1 MKKARLVALVLAMVM
16 VATALSACAALER
29 TVTVY
34 NGSEQIAQVIVKKN
48 KKLPTQYDGW
58 FLDGNLYATQE
69 DYNKANDEDA
79 ENDPEPIKIDEFK
92 VKEDMSVYG
101 TFIED
106 KLTTG
111 TGYTYTY
118 AMDTFPTVWN
128 PLVYQ
133 TNTDAEILDYVS
145 DGFYTFDYNADKT
158 GYQMVP
164 AMAVGEPVD
173 VTAQYANVDAVE
185 GVSEAVD
192 KGWGIE
198 AGSQYRA
205 WKITIRNDL
214 KWDDGTPIT
223 ANDFVE
229 STKRLLDPA
238 AQNSRADDYTYAGDF
253 VMHNAKNYLYQ
264 GQEGIF
270 SALDVMSTAD
280 YNAETHDSK
289 LFFSLGNPEENKEK
303 FGTESVAYL
312 RVSVG
317 FPDKWTAKECAEYI
331 KNAWLPNLDV
341 EVIKE
346 MEGKS
351 LAEIK
356 ANDSYAAQFNMLWG
370 DDFWGSVPGE
380 EIHFCLAEAAFPEL
394 SFDKVG
400 IKAVSDTEIVYI
412 LDQELKGFYL
422 KYSLP
427 GFLVKTS
434 LYDSLASTNGGVYSN
449 SYGTTV
455 ETTPSFGAYKLT
467 YFQKNKS
474 FKLEK
479 NTNWYGHADH
489 PDLYQTTNINVIRV
503 ANAATRLQMFLA
515 GQLDSYGLTVND
527 MADYQMSDYTY
538 YTTGESTFFMAL
550 NPDLEALE
558 KKQEAAGANINK
570 TILTVKEF
578 RQALSF
584 ALDRTKFAL
593 ATSPTNNP
601 SFAAFSTTIVANPET
616 GETYRATEEAKD
628 AVLAFWGLA
637 DDVGE
642 GKRYATKDEAI
653 ASITGYD
660 LAGAKTLFDAAYD
673 YAIANELMD
682 EDDVVEIKIGLPSA
696 TAAFYTKGYDFL
708 VNNYTEA
715 VKGTKLEG
723 KLTFTKDDTIGNSFG
738 DALRNNQVDLLFGV
752 GFTGSAL
759 NPYGLVSVY
768 SKNEEDL
775 RYDTGTDTTQ
785 IPVEVTVEGLV
796 EGMTNFT
803 ASMDAWTL
811 LLEGKTITVTE
822 TGTTNTREVKVD
834 SENYAVKLPILAAI
848 EKAVLEQYNMIP
860 ILDDSSASLKGQK
873 YNYYTED
880 YIYGVGRGGIK
891 YMTYNYNDSEWAAYV
906 ESKGG
911 TLNYK

>member
-1 MKKARLVALVLAMVM
+1 MKKLRLVALLLVAIMV
-16 VATALSACAALER
+16 VTALSACAALER

-34 NGSEQIAQVIVKKN
+34 NGEEKIAEVIVKKN
-48 KKLPTQYDGW
+48 KKLPTEYEGW
-58 FLDGNLYATQE
+58 FLDGNLYATLE
-69 DYNKANDEDA
+69 DYQKANDDDA
-79 ENDPEPIKIDEFK
+79 ENDPEAIKLDEFK
-92 VKEDMSVYG
+92 VKEDMAVYG

-106 KLTTG
+106 KLATG

-133 TNTDAEILDYVS
+133 TATDAEILDYVS
-145 DGFYTFDYNADKT
+145 DGFYTFDYNETKT

-173 VTAQYANVDAVE
+173 VTAQYANVAATE
-185 GVSEAVD
+185 TSEAVD

-198 AGSQYRA
+198 EGAQYRA

-229 STKRLLDPA
+229 SVKRLLDPA
-238 AQNSRADDYTYAGDF
+238 AQNSRADDYTYAGKF
-253 VMHNAKNYLYQ
+253 VMHNAELYLKQ
-264 GQEGIF
+264 GMKGWFPASDVKSTYTAEDDAALKFEWFDKDSDATAFFTDYLSGYDYDGTNCF
-270 SALDVMSTAD
+270 S
-280 YNAETHDSK
+280 
-289 LFFSLGNPEENKEK
+289 G
-303 FGTESVAYL
+303 FGSSEESVGATYAQL
-312 RVSVG
+312 SAMSG
-317 FPDKWTAKECAEYI
+317 MTI
-331 KNAWLPNLDV
+331 
-341 EVIKE
+341 
-346 MEGKS
+346 
-351 LAEIK
+351 AEIK
-356 ANDSYAAQFNMLWG
+356 ANEEYATALANLITWWDEGAEGIF
-370 DDFWGSVPGE
+370 DFTICE
-380 EIHFCLAEAAFPEL
+380 HTYPEL

-427 GFLVKTS
+427 GILVKTS
-434 LYDSLASTNGGVYSN
+434 LYDSLATTSGGVYSN

-455 ETTPSFGAYKLT
+455 ATTPSFGAYKLT

-479 NTNWYGHADH
+479 NTEWYGHADH
-489 PDLYQTTNINVIRV
+489 PDLYQTTNVNVIRV

-527 MADYQMSDYTY
+527 MAEYQMSDYTY

-550 NPDLEALE
+550 NPNLEVLE
-558 KKQEAAGANINK
+558 EKQEAAGTNINK

-584 ALDRTKFAL
+584 ALDRAKFAL

-642 GKRYATKDEAI
+642 GKRYATKDDAI

-673 YAIANELMD
+673 KAIAEGLMD
-682 EDDVVEIKIGLPSA
+682 ADDVVEIKIGLPSA

-723 KLTFTKDDTIGNSFG
+723 KLTFSKDDTIGNGFG

-759 NPYGLVSVY
+759 DPYGLVGVY
-768 SKNEEDL
+768 SGNDESL
-775 RYDTGTDTTQ
+775 RYDKGTDTTQ
-785 IPVEVTVEGLV
+785 IPVEVTVAGLV
-796 EGMTNFT
+796 AEHEGAKTYT
-803 ASMDAWTL
+803 ASMDAWTK
-811 LLEGKTITVTE
+811 LLEGKQVTVAEASDPTK
-822 TGTTNTREVKVD
+822 TYTVKVD
-834 SENYAVKLPILAAI
+834 AENYAVKLPILAAI

-860 ILDDSSASLKGQK
+860 IIDDSRASLKGQK

-891 YMTYNYNDSEWAAYV
+891 YRTYNYNDSEWAAYV

-911 TLNYK
+911 ILNYK

>member
-16 VATALSACAALER
+16 VVTALSACAALER

-79 ENDPEPIKIDEFK
+79 ENDPEPIDIDKFK

-198 AGSQYRA
+198 EGSQYRA

-229 STKRLLDPA
+229 SVKRLLDPA
-238 AQNSRADDYTYAGDF
+238 AQNSRADDYTYAGNF
-253 VMHNAKNYLYQ
+253 VMTNAELYLKQ
-264 GQEGIF
+264 GMKGWFPASDIKSTYTAEDDAALKFEWFDKDAAAAAWFTDYLTSYKYGGDEAF
-270 SALDVMSTAD
+270 SAFGYSEEDVGATYAQLNAMSGMT
-280 YNAETHDSK
+280 
-289 LFFSLGNPEENKEK
+289 
-303 FGTESVAYL
+303 
-312 RVSVG
+312 
-317 FPDKWTAKECAEYI
+317 I
-331 KNAWLPNLDV
+331 
-341 EVIKE
+341 
-346 MEGKS
+346 
-351 LAEIK
+351 AEIK
-356 ANDSYAAQFNMLWG
+356 ANEEYATALANLITWWG
-370 DDFWGSVPGE
+370 EGADG
-380 EIHFCLAEAAFPEL
+380 ILAFTICEHTYPEL

-434 LYDSLASTNGGVYSN
+434 LYDSLASTSGGVYSN

-479 NTNWYGHADH
+479 NTEWYGHADH

-527 MADYQMSDYTY
+527 MADYQMSDHTY
-538 YTTGESTFFMAL
+538 YTTGESTFFLAL
-550 NPDLEALE
+550 NPDLEALKE
-558 KKQEAAGANINK
+558 KQKAAGANINK

-584 ALDRTKFAL
+584 SLDRAKFAL

-660 LAGAKTLFDAAYD
+660 IAGAKTLFDAAYD

-723 KLTFTKDDTIGNSFG
+723 KLTFTKDDTIGNGFG
-738 DALRNNQVDLLFGV
+738 DALRKNNVDLLFGV

-759 NPYGLVSVY
+759 DPYGLVSVY

-775 RYDTGTDTTQ
+775 RYDSGTDTTQ

-796 EGMTNFT
+796 EGVTNFT
-803 ASMDAWTL
+803 ASMDTWTL
-811 LLEGKTITVTE
+811 LLEGEKVTVFE
-822 TGTTNTREVKVD
+822 KGTTNSFEVKVD
-834 SENYAVKLPILAAI
+834 AENYAVKLPILAAI

-860 ILDDSSASLKGQK
+860 IIDDSSASLKGQK

-891 YMTYNYNDSEWAAYV
+891 YMTYNYNDSEWADFV

>member
-16 VATALSACAALER
+16 VVTALSACAALER

-48 KKLPTQYDGW
+48 KKLPTEVDGW

-69 DYNKANDEDA
+69 DYDKANDEDA
-79 ENDPEPIKIDEFK
+79 ENDPEPIDVETFK
-92 VKEDMSVYG
+92 VKEDISVYG

-173 VTAQYANVDAVE
+173 VTAQYANVDATE
-185 GVSEAVD
+185 TTEAVD

-198 AGSQYRA
+198 ADAQYRA

-229 STKRLLDPA
+229 SVKRLLAPE
-238 AQNSRADDYTYAGDF
+238 AQNSRADDYTYAGNF

-264 GQEGIF
+264 GMEGIF
-270 SALDVMSTAD
+270 TALDIISEAQ
-280 YNAETHDSK
+280 YNAAEHDSK
-289 LFFSLGNPEENKEK
+289 LIFSLATPAANKEA
-303 FGTESVAYL
+303 FDAEAECYFRTAF
-312 RVSVG
+312 G
-317 FPDKWTAKECAEYI
+317 FPASYDAAACAQYV
-331 KNAWLPNLDV
+331 KDNYVANLDL
-341 EVIKE
+341 EVVAS
-346 MEGKS
+346 MEGKT

-356 ANDSYAAQFNMLWG
+356 ADPTMAAEWQKLWG
-370 DDFWGSVPGE
+370 DFWGAVPGE
-380 EIHFCLAEAAFPEL
+380 ETHFCLMEGAFPEL

-400 IKAVSDTEIVYI
+400 IKAISDTEIVYI

-434 LYDSLASTNGGVYSN
+434 LYDSLASTSGGVYSN

-479 NTNWYGHADH
+479 NTQWYGHADH

-527 MADYQMSDYTY
+527 MADYQMSDHTY

-550 NPDLEALE
+550 NPDLKALE
-558 KKQEAAGANINK
+558 EKQAAAGANINK

-584 ALDRTKFAL
+584 ALDRAKFAL

-660 LAGAKTLFDAAYD
+660 IAGAKTLFDAAYD
-673 YAIANELMD
+673 KAIADGLMD
-682 EDDVVEIKIGLPSA
+682 ADDVVEIKIGLPSA

-723 KLTFTKDDTIGNSFG
+723 KLTFTKDDTIGNAFG

-759 NPYGLVSVY
+759 DPYGLVSVY
-768 SKNEEDL
+768 SKNDEGL
-775 RYDTGTDTTQ
+775 RYDSGTDTTT

-796 EGMTNFT
+796 EGVTSFT
-803 ASMDAWTL
+803 ASMDTWTL
-811 LLEGKTITVTE
+811 LLEGQQVTVSEANDPTKTHK
-822 TGTTNTREVKVD
+822 VKVD

-891 YMTYNYNDSEWAAYV
+891 YMTYNYNDTEWAAYV

>member
-16 VATALSACAALER
+16 VVTALSACAALER

-48 KKLPTQYDGW
+48 KKLPTEFDGW

-69 DYNKANDEDA
+69 DYDKANDEDA
-79 ENDPEPIKIDEFK
+79 ENDPEPINIDEFK
-92 VKEDMSVYG
+92 VKEDISVYG

-133 TNTDAEILDYVS
+133 TNTDDELLSYVS

-173 VTAQYANVDAVE
+173 VTAQYANVDATE
-185 GVSEAVD
+185 TTEAVD
-192 KGWGIE
+192 NGWGIE
-198 AGSQYRA
+198 AGAQYRA

-214 KWDDGTPIT
+214 KWDDGTAIT

-229 STKRLLDPA
+229 SVKRLLAPE
-238 AQNSRADDYTYAGDF
+238 AQNSRADDYTYAGNF

-270 SALDVMSTAD
+270 TALDIISEAQ
-280 YNAETHDSK
+280 YNAAEHDSK
-289 LFFSLGNPEENKEK
+289 LIFSLAPPAANKEA
-303 FGTESVAYL
+303 FDAEAECYFRTAF
-312 RVSVG
+312 G
-317 FPDKWTAKECAEYI
+317 FPASYDAAKCAQYV
-331 KNAWLPNLDV
+331 KDNYVANLDL
-341 EVIKE
+341 EVVAS
-346 MEGKS
+346 MEGKT

-356 ANDSYAAQFNMLWG
+356 ADPTMAAEWQKLWG
-370 DDFWGSVPGE
+370 DFWGAVPGE
-380 EIHFCLAEAAFPEL
+380 ETHFCLMEGAFPEL

-400 IKAVSDTEIVYI
+400 IKAISDTEIVYI

-434 LYDSLASTNGGVYSN
+434 LYDSLASTSGGVYSN

-479 NTNWYGHADH
+479 NTQWYGHTDH

-558 KKQEAAGANINK
+558 EKQTAAGANINK

-584 ALDRTKFAL
+584 ALDRAKFAL

-660 LAGAKTLFDAAYD
+660 IAGAKTLFDAAYD
-673 YAIANELMD
+673 KAIAEGLMD
-682 EDDVVEIKIGLPSA
+682 ADDVVEIKIGLPSA

-723 KLTFTKDDTIGNSFG
+723 KLTFSKDDTIGNGFG

-759 NPYGLVSVY
+759 DPYGLVSVY
-768 SKNEEDL
+768 SKNDEDL
-775 RYDTGTDTTQ
+775 RYDAGTNTTQ

-796 EGMTNFT
+796 EGVTSFS
-803 ASMDAWTL
+803 ASMDTWTL
-811 LLEGKTITVTE
+811 LLEGQQVTVSEAADPTKTHK
-822 TGTTNTREVKVD
+822 VKVD

-880 YIYGVGRGGIK
+880 YIYGIGRGGIK
-891 YMTYNYNDSEWAAYV
+891 YRTYNYNDSEWAAYV